1 MFLFIV
7 TLMLVSLL
15 IDIFIGSLIYF
26 SIMFMSYCYFHVN
39 CHITIVNITSFSWL
53 PRVSIFVTNACLCY
67 EMLMCSCYMFSLV
80 NTHGFF
86 SLIYILII
94 LMSVLWNFGYYLL
107 FTNLFCLLKLTDNN
121 KKRKFRT
128 SDDCG
133 FNSYFWYDSINFHSR
148 IFASMLRFKLLD
160 FFLHKHVIITNGMIR
175 NDPVL
180 LIYGLWKK
188 NSVKI
193 AARSSIFPAF
203 QTKINLKVT
212 ASR

>member
-1 MFLFIV
+1 MS
-7 TLMLVSLL
+7 VSVL

-53 PRVSIFVTNACLCY
+53 PRVSIFVTNACLRY

-86 SLIYILII
+86 PLIYILII

-107 FTNLFCLLKLTDNN
+107 FTNLFCLLKLTENN

-148 IFASMLRFKLLD
+148 IFTSILRFKLLD
-160 FFLHKHVIITNGMIR
+160 FFFISMRSLNSDSMYVSG
-175 NDPVL
+175 L
-180 LIYGLWKK
+180 LFYDLLKK
-188 NSVKI
+188 RFHGNFG
-193 AARSSIFPAF
+193 SILDFSEIP
-203 QTKINLKVT
+203 N
-212 ASR
+212 